1 MESDFIR
8 HVERQL
14 QKPLPGRDAQF
25 KMAHVARSIYEGP
38 PPAEAMQAAVLALF
52 FYKNNSWRL
61 ALIERESGNV
71 RDRHRGQISFPGGRR
86 DETDPD
92 LPATALREAEEEIG
106 VSSAK
111 VKLLG
116 ALTSLYIPVSNF
128 HVHPFVGILED
139 RAPSP
144 FIPQAG
150 EVKNILE
157 PAFEIF
163 TNPSNRMVTNIQASE
178 HLLLQKVP
186 CFNIEGSIVWG
197 ATAMML
203 SELLE
208 AIR

>member
-1 MESDFIR
+1 MESDFI
-8 HVERQL
+8 HHIERQL

-25 KMAHVARSIYEGP
+25 KMAHVARSVYEGP
-38 PPAEAMQAAVLALF
+38 PPADAMQAAVLALF
-52 FYKNNSWRL
+52 FFKQNSWRI

-86 DETDPD
+86 DETDAG
-92 LPATALREAEEEIG
+92 LQATALREAEEEIG
-106 VSSAK
+106 VPASK
-111 VKLLG
+111 IKLLG

-139 RAPSP
+139 YSPPP

-157 PAFEIF
+157 PAFEVF
-163 TNPSNRMVTNIQASE
+163 TNPSTRHITSIQVGE
-178 HLLLQKVP
+178 NLVLPKVP
-186 CFNIEGSIVWG
+186 CFNIEGNIVWG

-208 AIR
+208 ALT